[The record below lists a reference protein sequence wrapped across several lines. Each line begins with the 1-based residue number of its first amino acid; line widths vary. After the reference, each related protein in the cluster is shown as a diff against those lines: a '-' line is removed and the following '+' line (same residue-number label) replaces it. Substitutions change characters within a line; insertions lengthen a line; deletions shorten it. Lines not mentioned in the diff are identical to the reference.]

1 MKVISYKGFPVKIH
15 YLGKEFPKYLA
26 VVVFMIG
33 SFAYLLHNNATKS
46 QEIRALKHQVEV
58 QNERINSI
66 QNQVTKVE
74 KRPPT
79 VIHHHHVKKIVIKKY
94 ISVKPLNP
102 LPPFDFSSFLLP
114 LPTMPGIQDATGFRL
129 PPLK

>member
-1 MKVISYKGFPVKIH
+1 VKIH

-26 VVVFMIG
+26 VVVFLIG

-46 QEIRALKHQVEV
+46 REIRELKQRLEV
-58 QNERINSI
+58 QNQRIDSI

-74 KRPPT
+74 SRPPSI
-79 VIHHHHVKKIVIKKY
+79 IHYHHVKKIIIKKY
-94 ISVKPLNP
+94 ISVKPLTP
-102 LPPFDFSSFLLP
+102 LPPFDFSPYLLQ
-114 LPTMPGIQDATGFRL
+114 LPTMPGIQDATSFRL